1 MLNITI
7 TEQTPNNMLRAIRAA
22 CNELLGET
30 HAERQILNEVVLN
43 LKNDEKAA
51 QQVTEAHRL
60 NAAANS
66 ELDQAAASLSAH
78 NAQGGPVAADQFYRV
93 GEQPSEQTTAIQIIE
108 PVEDNRQDRV
118 HVQSDVDSTG
128 AEWNPELHASTKA
141 KNQNGTWKKRRGAGK
156 AECVSED
163 YSGLEKRVLE
173 MQADG
178 VSLSGATTGR
188 LTEPVPERQSLPPL
202 PPAPPAAPLVTM
214 NDIYALITNG
224 KAVLNDVIAAA
235 QAMGFADVGAFS
247 RNATPEQRAQ
257 LLAQLTKEV
266 A

>member
-7 TEQTPNNMLRAIRAA
+7 TEQTPDNMLRAIRAA

-30 HAERQILNEVVLN
+30 TPERQILNEVVLN
-43 LKNDEKAA
+43 LKNDEQAA
-51 QQVTEAHRL
+51 QHVTEANRL

-78 NAQGGPVAADQFYRV
+78 NAAAAFQAVPGVDIPGPTDMLASADAD
-93 GEQPSEQTTAIQIIE
+93 PS
-108 PVEDNRQDRV
+108 VER
-118 HVQSDVDSTG
+118 DSTG

-141 KNQNGTWKKRRGAGK
+141 KNTDGTWKKRRGAGK
-156 AECVSED
+156 ADGTSDD

-173 MQADG
+173 IQPA
-178 VSLSGATTGR
+178 V
-188 LTEPVPERQSLPPL
+188 PPL
-202 PPAPPAAPLVTM
+202 PPARPAPPLVTM

-247 RNATPEQRAQ
+247 RDATPEQRAQ
-257 LLAQLTKEV
+257 LLQELT